1 MDIREIKE
9 RMHMGKL
16 YYCNGEELFAEQA
29 ERLEK
34 LYDFNATRPSEQKK
48 REALLREMFAE
59 IGENCYIEPPLH
71 ASWGGKQ
78 VHFGHNVY
86 ANLHLTLVDD
96 TAIHVGDNVMF
107 GPNVTLTTGTHPIHP
122 ALRRKQVQYNLP
134 ITIGNNVWIGANSV
148 VLPGVK
154 IGDNSVIGA
163 GSVVTRDIPSGV
175 VAVGIPCRVLR
186 EIGEKDERTYY
197 RDWEIDI
204 E

>member
-1 MDIREIKE
+1 MEQKEKMHTGELYLPTDKDILKE
-9 RMHMGKL
+9 QL
-16 YYCNGEELFAEQA
+16 EC
-29 ERLEK
+29 LEK
-34 LYDFNATRPSEQKK
+34 LYDYNATRPSESEK
-48 REALLREMFAE
+48 RVVLLKDMFAE
-59 IGENCYIEPPLH
+59 IGDGCYIEPPLH

-86 ANLHLTLVDD
+86 ANFHLTLVDD

-175 VAVGIPCRVLR
+175 VAAGNPCRVLR
-186 EIGEKDERTYY
+186 ELAPEELPHKK
-197 RDWEIDI
+197 W
-204 E
+204 

>member
-1 MDIREIKE
+1 MSSY
-9 RMHMGKL
+9 H
-16 YYCNGEELFAEQA
+16 
-29 ERLEK
+29 
-34 LYDFNATRPSEQKK
+34 
-48 REALLREMFAE
+48 LREMFAE

-86 ANLHLTLVDD
+86 ANFHLTLVDD